1 MSWRSR
7 RSWRRESTLST
18 PQTSARAADSSTR
31 VPVPRVSAT
40 RALKRGACP
49 GGGLLRWG
57 FTALHKA
64 AQRGQHWVVK
74 VLLERP
80 EAVRLSKAVV
90 RLGGST
96 PLLLAVEKGLLP
108 ESPPALPALCRA
120 RNRRARARGGRA
132 PRWAPAMHQVPSRG
146 VPRPRVAPSPRSLLR
161 PDRCSRPS
169 ALRSAVPPT
178 RAALRADAGVP
189 SRLGRRR

>member
-1 MSWRSR
+1 VEIKALLEAGVDLVNTTDKCAR
-7 RSWRRESTLST
+7 RR
-18 PQTSARAADSSTR
+18 QFNARACAACVCNACPEARR
-31 VPVPRVSAT
+31 V
-40 RALKRGACP
+40 P
-49 GGGLLRWG
+49 GGGSLRWG

-80 EAVRLSKAVV
+80 EALRLSKAVV

-108 ESPPALPALCRA
+108 ESPPALPALCGA

-132 PRWAPAMHQVPSRG
+132 PRGAPAMHQVPSRG
-146 VPRPRVAPSPRSLLR
+146 VPRPRAARSPRSLLL
-161 PDRCSRPS
+161 PDCCSRPS

-178 RAALRADAGVP
+178 RAALRADAGVH